1 MLKNAEGIKI
11 VGRTLSDSIFSELR
25 KDILQGKLRSG
36 EKLSEQKVCSM
47 YGISRTPVREAFRQ
61 LELEGLLETIPNRG
75 AFVNGLTQ
83 RDIKDLYEMRK
94 AFETIAVRCA
104 IKRITKEEM
113 EKLEEAYEFMEFY
126 TRRNDGAK
134 MLNINMNFHGLIY
147 RASHNRM
154 LSHTLSTYQYYI
166 KQLKVNSAYLD
177 KRLYEVLKEHED
189 IYKAFID
196 KDEEAGVKAIE
207 THLDNAKKRAGFVG
221 SF

>member
-1 MLKNAEGIKI
+1 MSNLLMETAGK
-11 VGRTLSDSIFSELR
+11 TLSDSLFFELR

-75 AFVNGLTQ
+75 AFVLGLTS
-83 RDIKDLYEMRK
+83 RDIRDLYEMRK

-104 IKRITKEEM
+104 INRITKEEM
-113 EKLEEAYEFMEFY
+113 ERLEEAYEFMEFY
-126 TRRNDGAK
+126 TGRNDEEK
-134 MLNINMNFHGLIY
+134 MLNINMDFHGLIY
-147 RASHNRM
+147 AASHNRM

-177 KRLYEVLKEHED
+177 GKLYEVLSEHED
-189 IYKAFID
+189 IYKAFVD
-196 KDEEAGVKAIE
+196 KDEKSGIRAIE
-207 THLDNAKKRAGFVG
+207 THLDNAKKRAKLED
-221 SF
+221 